1 MRASPKT
8 SLTWLSL
15 ASLVVPLV
23 AYVLCSEVSTSHIL
37 FHAPLFGRNVGLL
50 RFYAFLSSAIFGVV
64 ILLADVGFRR
74 WRLFWLP
81 LVSLTLTSLLFI
93 EAAWFTSFLD

>member
-1 MRASPKT
+1 MLASPKT

-23 AYVLCSEVSTSHIL
+23 AYVLCSEVSTSHIF

-50 RFYAFLSSAIFGVV
+50 RLYAFLSSAIFGVV
-64 ILLADVGFRR
+64 VLLVDVGFRR

-81 LVSLTLTSLLFI
+81 LVSLTLTCLLFI